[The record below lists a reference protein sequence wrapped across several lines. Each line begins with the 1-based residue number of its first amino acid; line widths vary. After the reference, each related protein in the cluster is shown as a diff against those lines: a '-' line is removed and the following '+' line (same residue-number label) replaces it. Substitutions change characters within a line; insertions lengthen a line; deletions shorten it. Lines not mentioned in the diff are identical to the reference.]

1 MHVLFMHEVSLAR
14 ELVRLVEE
22 QCEAHGYQQVLRIQ
36 LQLDAFS
43 CAAPEALD
51 FAFESLRRG
60 RLARA
65 RLDIRQTVAAG
76 QCSICRYSAMLEK
89 AYADCPRC
97 GGIMLPEHAEVAQ
110 DGAMR
115 SGDIRV
121 TELEVI

>member
-1 MHVLFMHEVSLAR
+1 MHELSLAR
-14 ELVRLVEE
+14 ELVWLVEE

-65 RLDIRQTVAAG
+65 RLDIRQADAAG
-76 QCSICRYSAMLEK
+76 QCSICRYRAMLEK

-97 GGIMLPEHAEVAQ
+97 GGMMLPEQSDVTEG
-110 DGAMR
+110 GAMR
-115 SGDIRV
+115 GGDMRV